1 MQYISRLLVIV
12 SFLIAVQAT
21 DAQPPARKKE
31 NAKKERKAENRKA
44 NTTLT
49 ERAKSQYPGTIV
61 PQEVEWKRDVYR
73 TLDLKVEENAS
84 LYYPVEQIGN
94 NMNLFTFLFLNVIK
108 GDITAYEYN
117 LDGYESFTEEDIAD
131 TKEMLEDYRIYF
143 EEKDGEIV
151 VGSSDIPSAEVLSY
165 YVKESH
171 YYDNKTGT
179 YSKRITALCPVL
191 HRSDDEYSSQIVKYP
206 MFWINYDEVAPMLA
220 QQNVMTSS
228 LNNVSSMSLDDYFTK
243 GAYKG
248 EIYKTVNL
256 RNLAISQYCKDSTAV
271 KKEQQK
277 IEQQLKDFRTNLWN
291 TKTIAE
297 LRQDSIN
304 AAIEAANDSIA
315 ETDDKEKKSK
325 KITRRARKGKEEKVK
340 KQEKQEK
347 QEKQAKQ
354 KKQKENSKSSG
365 GAKVS
370 VRRTRR

>member
-12 SFLIAVQAT
+12 SFLIAVQAV

-84 LYYPVEQIGN
+84 LYYPVEQIGD

-131 TKEMLEDYRIYF
+131 TKEMLEDYRIYY

-151 VGSSDIPSAEVLSY
+151 VGGSDIPSAEVLSY

-191 HRSDDEYSSQIVKYP
+191 HRSDYEYSSQIVKYP
-206 MFWINYDEVAPMLA
+206 MFWINYEDVAPMLA

-291 TKTIAE
+291 TKTVAE

-315 ETDDKEKKSK
+315 EADNKEKKSK
-325 KITRRARKGKEEKVK
+325 KVTRRARKEKETKVK
-340 KQEKQEK
+340 KQEKQT
-347 QEKQAKQ
+347 KQ
-354 KKQKENSKSSG
+354 KKQKENKSNG